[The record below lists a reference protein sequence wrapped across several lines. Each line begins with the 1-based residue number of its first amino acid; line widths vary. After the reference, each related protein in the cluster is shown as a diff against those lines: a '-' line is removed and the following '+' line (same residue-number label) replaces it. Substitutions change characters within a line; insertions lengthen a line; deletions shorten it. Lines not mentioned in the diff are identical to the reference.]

1 MPTMSPALA
10 SSPLARF
17 TPDELTYNS
26 GDRIPRDASGKPL
39 EWTNDILHDMEREQ
53 AAKQATAARYLAETG
68 IQTIE
73 PPTDPLPASFYE
85 ARDWTRHIMQRADY
99 MGMAREGLLAATL
112 AVMSSRI
119 PANVKAQLTG
129 RDVLMP
135 LNLYVNLT
143 GVTGSGKSRAV
154 ATAKRLMG
162 DEPRVL
168 EINPASGEAIAAQ
181 YVERAK
187 DGDTWTVRQKSDR
200 ALMVCTEISQVSA
213 LAGRTGSTLIPQAAQ
228 YVERAKDGD
237 TWTVRQKSDRALMVC
252 TEISQVSALA
262 GRTGSTLIPQ
272 LLHAYS
278 GETLGATTKTKELDL
293 RVRAGLYR
301 FSAIFGVQPANAA
314 VFVSG
319 GVTNGF
325 SGGCVYFSS
334 NDAQLA
340 ARIDEDAPEP
350 TQPWPD
356 IQLPDGSTRIA
367 ITYPATARRYA
378 MRLIRKSTA
387 GIVSETDGHRAE
399 NMGRIAALY
408 ALADGRTVVSE
419 DDWALA
425 TTLMRRSDAVRA
437 WLFDRYADECVKSE
451 AAHVETKNAARDEAD
466 ERTVTRVCKRIVTRL
481 KQTNEELTRQ
491 KLSRFLGRDRKYIDA
506 AIEKLHEEKII
517 TVNNGYDDGPTL
529 YSLSAVE

>member
-10 SSPLARF
+10 ASPLARF

-26 GDRIPRDASGKPL
+26 GDGIPRDASGKPL
-39 EWTNDILHDMEREQ
+39 EWTNDILRDLEHEQ
-53 AAKQATAARYLAETG
+53 AAKQAAAARYLAETG
-68 IQTIE
+68 IPAIE
-73 PPTDPLPASFYE
+73 PPADPLPASFYE
-85 ARDWTRHIMQRADY
+85 ARDWTHHIMQRADY

-213 LAGRTGSTLIPQAAQ
+213 LAGRTGSTLIPQ
-228 YVERAKDGD
+228 
-237 TWTVRQKSDRALMVC
+237 
-252 TEISQVSALA
+252 
-262 GRTGSTLIPQ
+262 
-272 LLHAYS
+272 LLHAWS

-293 RVRAGLYR
+293 RVGAGLYR

-314 VFVSG
+314 VFVSD

-325 SGGCVYFSS
+325 AGRCLYFSTT
-334 NDAQLA
+334 DAQLA

-356 IQLPDGSTRIA
+356 IQLPDGSTRLT

-399 NMGRIAALY
+399 NIGRIAALY
-408 ALADGRTVVSE
+408 ALADNRTVVSE

-425 TTLMRRSDAVRA
+425 VTLMRRSDAVRA
-437 WLFDRYADECVKSE
+437 WLFDRYTDECVKSE

-466 ERTVTRVCKRIVTRL
+466 ERTMTRVCKRIVTRL

-517 TVNNGYDDGPTL
+517 TVNNGYDDGPAL

>member
-17 TPDELTYNS
+17 TPDELTYAS
-26 GDRIPRDASGKPL
+26 GDPIPRDASGKPL
-39 EWTNDILHDMEREQ
+39 EWTNDILRDMEREQ

-68 IQTIE
+68 IPAIE
-73 PPTDPLPASFYE
+73 PPADPLPASFYE

-129 RDVLMP
+129 RDALMP

-154 ATAKRLMG
+154 STAKRLMG
-162 DEPRVL
+162 DDPHVL

-187 DGDTWTVRQKSDR
+187 GGD
-200 ALMVCTEISQVSA
+200 E
-213 LAGRTGSTLIPQAAQ
+213 
-228 YVERAKDGD
+228 
-237 TWTVRQKSDRALMVC
+237 WTVRQKSDRALMVC

-272 LLHAYS
+272 LLHAWS

-293 RVRAGLYR
+293 RVGAGLYR
-301 FSAIFGVQPANAA
+301 FSAIFGVQPANAS

-325 SGGCVYFSS
+325 AGRCLYFSTT
-334 NDAQLA
+334 DAQLA
-340 ARIDEDAPEP
+340 DALDHDAPEP
-350 TQPWPD
+350 TQPWPALD
-356 IQLPDGSTRIA
+356 LPDGSTRIA

-378 MRLIRKSTA
+378 LRLIRQGTA
-387 GIVSETDGHRAE
+387 GMVSETDGHRAE

-419 DDWALA
+419 DDWVLA

-437 WLFDRYADECVKSE
+437 WLFDRYSDEQVKSE

-466 ERTVTRVCKRIVTRL
+466 ERTMTRVCKRIVTRL

-506 AIEKLHEEKII
+506 AVEKLHEEKII
-517 TVNNGYDDGPTL
+517 TVNNGYDDGPAL